1 MGFCQVF
8 YETNFTTLCSR
19 PLFINLLNLS
29 ACVLRYEAD
38 NDAKY
43 RIVISCYVGNYPTTG
58 LRFLYLLFVSYLF
71 RLCVNCV
78 STMVFIRKVAED
90 EGFEPSK
97 EFPLCWFSRPV
108 HSTALPIFLIW
119 WSWRESNPRPPAC
132 KAGALPTELQPLI
145 L

>member
-19 PLFINLLNLS
+19 PHFINLLNLS

-90 EGFEPSK
+90 EGFEPSIPVK
-97 EFPLCWFSRPV
+97 VCLISSQV
-108 HSTALPIFLIW
+108 HSTTLPIFPC
-119 WSWRESNPRPPAC
+119 N
-132 KAGALPTELQPLI
+132 
-145 L
+145 

>member
-19 PLFINLLNLS
+19 PHFINLLNLS

-97 EFPLCWFSRPV
+97 EFPLCRFSRPM
-108 HSTALPIFLIW
+108 HSTTLPIFLFSI
-119 WSWRESNPRPPAC
+119 SRLVC
-132 KAGALPTELQPLI
+132 GEL
-145 L
+145 